1 MADLLRELQAQMS
14 GKTIDKIANQIGG
27 NQQQTSAAVSAA
39 LPMILQALSKN
50 ATNEQGANSLFN
62 AIAKD
67 HDGSALNNLTG
78 LINNFQSGPGA
89 GILRHVLG
97 QKQNKAES
105 IVSQTSGL
113 NAQATNQLLQILAP
127 IVMAQLGKQ
136 KQKGGLDVGG
146 LANLLIQNTA
156 RQQKQ
161 QPKAAGFLNQFL
173 DQDGDGNIQ
182 DDLTNMGVK
191 ALSGFFRK
199 K

>member
-67 HDGSALNNLTG
+67 HDGSALTNITG

>member
-14 GKTIDKIANQIGG
+14 SKTIDKIANQIGG

-50 ATNEQGANSLFN
+50 ANNEQGANSLFN